1 MARLLGINH
10 VALEVGDLD
19 AALALYGRL
28 FGFELRGARAGAAFI
43 DMGDQFLAL
52 SEGRAQGPDD
62 GRHFGLVVDDKE
74 AVRAAVEAEGL
85 ELGRHRPRGSTSST
99 RGATASRSSP
109 TPTSSS
115 SARPAS
121 SASSASRGWRRPS
134 GPARRSPSAASP
146 EAVPAAK
153 LSHSGPWEIRAPRA
167 ICGAARDVD
176 PNLGLDAGMDEEPGH
191 DGPRAALAA
200 TAIDGRRRRT
210 PRR

>member
-1 MARLLGINH
+1 MPRARLIGINH

-28 FGFELRGARAGAAFI
+28 FAFELRGRAGRMAFV

-74 AVRAAVEAEGL
+74 AVRAAVAAEGL
-85 ELGRHRPRGSTSST
+85 PTRRPAARSTSST

-109 TPTSSS
+109 MPTSSS

-121 SASSASRGWRRPS
+121 SASSASRRSRRRS
-134 GPARRSPSAASP
+134 GRAGRSPSAGSA
-146 EAVPAAK
+146 EAA
-153 LSHSGPWEIRAPRA
+153 SGPVTR
-167 ICGAARDVD
+167 
-176 PNLGLDAGMDEEPGH
+176 
-191 DGPRAALAA
+191 
-200 TAIDGRRRRT
+200 
-210 PRR
+210 